1 MVVCTKE
8 LPLWQLIFNTLAMRL
23 DSIMKGLALTM
34 GMMLAWGCSDDPEIE
49 SVQGPT
55 LQINASLSVPG
66 ETKALKTAWANND
79 KLGLFIKAEN
89 SLSASNYG
97 EVTGQVVGSYNGSSW
112 TASPSVSLSASSAY
126 VFSYFPYSSS
136 VTSGKTV
143 PIDITTQT
151 DYLYGGAPVTAN
163 NSNASVSLAMKH
175 ALCVLSFNVKRNG
188 YIGTG
193 NLTSVSIRNKSG
205 KTKFISTG
213 TMDISTGAITGT
225 AYNGYTISKSK
236 QITES
241 GWTSDL
247 PMAMVVPFSTA
258 SPSELELEFVVDAKS
273 YVVDVP
279 VNKSF
284 TAGSKYVINLTINSS
299 TLVLDASNI
308 TIIPWGSEQSV
319 NLDDVASKVK
329 GVAFTLTT
337 TTSGQSFTG
346 PSLGAVNGTVEW
358 GDGQT
363 GSYTANATHTY
374 SNAGTYS
381 VQMST
386 EDAVQTVTFPS
397 ITYIDEIDLSQLQD

>member
-1 MVVCTKE
+1 
-8 LPLWQLIFNTLAMRL
+8 MRL

-34 GMMLAWGCSDDPEIE
+34 GMLLAWGCSDDPEIAT
-49 SVQGPT
+49 VQGTT
-55 LQINASLSVPG
+55 LQIDASLSVPG

-97 EVTGQVVGSYNGSSW
+97 EVTGQVVGNYNGSSW
-112 TASPSVSLSASSAY
+112 AAVPSVSLSASSAY
-126 VFSYFPYSSS
+126 VFSYFPYSAS
-136 VTSGKTV
+136 VASGSAV
-143 PIDITTQT
+143 PVDITTET
-151 DYLYGGAPVTAN
+151 DYLYGRSPVTAN
-163 NSNASVSLAMKH
+163 NSNASVSLSMKH

-193 NLTSVSIRNKSG
+193 NLTSVTIRNKSG
-205 KTKFISTG
+205 KIKFISSG
-213 TMDISTGAITGT
+213 TMDISTGNITGS
-225 AYNGYTISKSK
+225 AYNGYTISTSK

-299 TLVLDASNI
+299 TLELDASNI

-319 NLDDVASKVK
+319 DLDDVASKVK

-346 PSLGAVNGTVEW
+346 PSLGAVNGTIEW
-358 GDGQT
+358 GDSQT

-381 VQMST
+381 VQVST

>member
-1 MVVCTKE
+1 M
-8 LPLWQLIFNTLAMRL
+8 
-23 DSIMKGLALTM
+23 
-34 GMMLAWGCSDDPEIE
+34 
-49 SVQGPT
+49 
-55 LQINASLSVPG
+55 
-66 ETKALKTAWANND
+66 
-79 KLGLFIKAEN
+79 
-89 SLSASNYG
+89 
-97 EVTGQVVGSYNGSSW
+97 
-112 TASPSVSLSASSAY
+112 
-126 VFSYFPYSSS
+126 
-136 VTSGKTV
+136 
-143 PIDITTQT
+143 
-151 DYLYGGAPVTAN
+151 
-163 NSNASVSLAMKH
+163 
-175 ALCVLSFNVKRNG
+175 
-188 YIGTG
+188 
-193 NLTSVSIRNKSG
+193 
-205 KTKFISTG
+205 
-213 TMDISTGAITGT
+213 
-225 AYNGYTISKSK
+225 
-236 QITES
+236 
-241 GWTSDL
+241 
-247 PMAMVVPFSTA
+247 
-258 SPSELELEFVVDAKS
+258 DAKS

-337 TTSGQSFTG
+337 TASGQSFTG